1 MARINLLPW
10 REELRKEKQ
19 RQFLSVLGLVL
30 LLGVV
35 VVFSYKS
42 TVGLQISG
50 QQERNTFL
58 REQIKDLDDQIKEIK
73 KLEEERQRL
82 IERMDMITRLQ
93 QSRPKVVRI
102 FDEIVRAIPEGLN
115 LKSIERK
122 NNKMT
127 VIGSAESAQ
136 RVTAFMRKIEESAW
150 LQNGTLKDIDSDK
163 DYGAGRKEFS
173 LIIEEIPDKSEQAAK
188 DAEPAKPSKKK
199 NKKKGGS

>member
-188 DAEPAKPSKKK
+188 DGEPAKPSKKK